1 MHMRTSFNS
10 IDHPQ
15 WFQHLNVNV
24 IFMLNYIKLNYVENY
39 FHIYIYI
46 YKHPGHLFQN
56 HSWKGA
62 LYRRGGHSN
71 IDRKDNDRKDC
82 YAKW

>member
-39 FHIYIYI
+39 FHIYIYMYI
-46 YKHPGHLFQN
+46 YIHMGI
-56 HSWKGA
+56 
-62 LYRRGGHSN
+62 Y
-71 IDRKDNDRKDC
+71 I
-82 YAKW
+82 YIYI